1 MEDIV
6 IQTHDFEEEK
16 KQIKKFSN
24 DVPKEL
30 SLDTFRTS
38 EGLFDLFD
46 HKVTGY
52 ELNRFVNQVQDY
64 LVSFNERDKT
74 FFKEFG
80 HVYKAFESLDK
91 DYIQAILISVKSA
104 EEASSQALDAQ
115 KDADSAIK
123 ALNKIVK
130 KLQEFKKRMDT
141 FQHLNDVDNIWKE
154 NGRLSR
160 ELSGIKKKSEEN
172 LKEANNKISKLN
184 DFQNRLSQNSHL
196 YEVDEIWGT
205 ANAAAKKLEDYKSN
219 LDKLIDKSNKEIS
232 ALKDFQK
239 DISHYEHLTEI
250 DSIWNDV
257 KTITENLKVL
267 TDSESKLSERLKK
280 AEEQITSLKKD
291 LQGYKTDVEQQ
302 FKSQSDVLSD
312 LSEKVNKNSDKVATL
327 EDLKK
332 KISTIQHFD
341 EIDTLWKN
349 HQQLDSLV
357 KDNSKKIHDQ
367 FSELSSDFSNYK
379 EDISN
384 YQRKTDNALSAHEQS
399 IKGISE
405 KIIEEKD
412 NLVKTDE
419 ELLAKLN
426 VTEKKLRVAYVIGG
440 GAFVLTIVQ
449 LILSIIG
456 VL

>member
-123 ALNKIVK
+123 ALDKIVK
-130 KLQEFKKRMDT
+130 KLQEFKERMDT
-141 FQHLNDVDNIWKE
+141 FQHLSDVDNIWKE
-154 NGRLSR
+154 NGRLSS
-160 ELSGIKKKSEEN
+160 ELSSIKKKSEGDI
-172 LKEANNKISKLN
+172 KEANKKISKLT

-205 ANAAAKKLEDYKSN
+205 ANAAKNRLEEYKNN
-219 LDKLIDKSNKEIS
+219 LEKLIDKANEEIN
-232 ALKDFQK
+232 ALKDFQQ
-239 DISHYEHLTEI
+239 DISRYEHLKEI
-250 DSIWNDV
+250 DNIWNDV
-257 KTITENLKVL
+257 KKINEHLKKL
-267 TDSESKLSERLKK
+267 ADSESELSERLKK
-280 AEEQITSLKKD
+280 AEEQINTLKED
-291 LQGYKTDVEQQ
+291 LQSYKTGIEQQ
-302 FKSQSDVLSD
+302 FKSQTDILNG
-312 LSEKVNKNSDKVATL
+312 LSEKVNKNSDRVATL
-327 EDLKK
+327 EDLKN
-332 KISTIQHFD
+332 KINSLHHFD
-341 EIDTLWKN
+341 EVDTLWEN
-349 HQQLDSLV
+349 HQKLDSLV
-357 KDNSKKIHDQ
+357 KDNSKKINDQ
-367 FSELSSDFSNYK
+367 YSSLCSDFSKYK
-379 EDISN
+379 EENSD
-384 YQRKTDNALSAHEQS
+384 YQSKTDNALSVHEENL
-399 IKGISE
+399 KDISE
-405 KIIEEKD
+405 KIINEKD
-412 NLVKTDE
+412 NLVKTNE
-419 ELLAKLN
+419 ELLVKLN
-426 VTEKKLRVAYVIGG
+426 VTEKKLKVAYVIGG
-440 GAFVLTIVQ
+440 GALALTIVQ
-449 LILSIIG
+449 FVLNIIG